1 MIIKILPETEQ
12 LLREEIQSGHF
23 QSVDDL
29 IVTGVRAWREQKSR
43 CRHNPSAAAL
53 AILPSISSC
62 WPGAQPNSGSRF
74 RPRSVTVT
82 STASGYLLDTN
93 YVSELV
99 RILPDARAIAWIDSV
114 AEHSLFLSVIT
125 LAEIRNGVNER
136 STGARRTH
144 LDTWLTVQLPVR
156 FAGRI
161 LPVET
166 AITDRWDALAAS
178 GKRKGPATMG
188 RRIPR
193 QRPCTTT

>member
-1 MIIKILPETEQ
+1 M
-12 LLREEIQSGHF
+12 
-23 QSVDDL
+23 
-29 IVTGVRAWREQKSR
+29 
-43 CRHNPSAAAL
+43 
-53 AILPSISSC
+53 
-62 WPGAQPNSGSRF
+62 
-74 RPRSVTVT
+74 T

-136 STGARRTH
+136 STGARRTL

-161 LPVET
+161 RPVET
-166 AITDRWDALAAS
+166 AMTDRWGALAAS